1 MATYC
6 SKECQVANWS
16 KGAGGGH
23 KYCCEAYKRVSSDM
37 MITFP
42 DDKDIARKDVFQRI
56 RFYACPYFVYRSET
70 TKTRGFL
77 FIQSDSTLAEMSLPI
92 PILANGRPIT
102 KPRAVLMHFLTIDEY
117 NRDLC
122 KDDFEMALVR
132 NELVNCINN
141 YVEGK
146 ELVLMMRFRC
156 GHVAVGIT
164 KLVPDHLLC
173 QTLGKEYYQQN
184 GSGAVQLNID
194 DV

>member
-1 MATYC
+1 
-6 SKECQVANWS
+6 
-16 KGAGGGH
+16 
-23 KYCCEAYKRVSSDM
+23 M

-70 TKTRGFL
+70 AKKKGFL

-92 PILANGRPIT
+92 PVLANGRPIT
-102 KPRAVLMHFLTIDEY
+102 KARAVLMHFLTIEEY
-117 NRDLC
+117 DRDLC
-122 KDDFEMALVR
+122 KDDFEMAMVR

-141 YVEGK
+141 YIEGK